1 MFPNVVACTQS
12 PIQQSHS
19 TSIVEYQN
27 VDMRPFHSCRAA
39 WRQIGVRPNHERH
52 IVTRSAATFA
62 SIKSELLARP
72 PRIYRD
78 SLSSR
83 HLEQLK
89 ISLPPLGLSQKAQT
103 GPYCLVPPCN
113 TSILPQGHHLA
124 FFNSRHPVESLLP
137 DGTDADHSP
146 GAPFTRRVWAGGSV
160 AFSQGWKSKL
170 LLGDDVWVCRESI
183 TDVRLKGARSGDEKG
198 VESALGPDDKIFVD
212 IERLHS
218 PDEMPNEHSIIER
231 RTLCFMAPKTPKDLK
246 RGLEQ
251 TSNAPIRS

>member
-1 MFPNVVACTQS
+1 MK
-12 PIQQSHS
+12 
-19 TSIVEYQN
+19 
-27 VDMRPFHSCRAA
+27 PFHSCRAA
-39 WRQIGVRPNHERH
+39 WRHIRVRPNSERH
-52 IVTRSAATFA
+52 VVTRSAATFA
-62 SIKSELLARP
+62 SLKSELLARP

-89 ISLPPLGLSQKAQT
+89 ISLPPLGLSQKTQT
-103 GPYCLVPPCN
+103 GPYCLVSPCN
-113 TSILPQGHHLA
+113 ASILPQGHHLA

-160 AFSQGWKSKL
+160 AFAQGWKSRL
-170 LLGDDVWVCRESI
+170 LLGDDVWVCREVI
-183 TDVRLKGARSGDEKG
+183 TDVRLKRALSGVEST
-198 VESALGPDDKIFVD
+198 VESALCSDDKIFVD

-218 PDEMPNEHSIIER
+218 LDGVANEPCIIER
-231 RTLCFMAPKTPKDLK
+231 RTLCFMAPKTPGDLK

-251 TSNAPIRS
+251 PSNTPIRGWSTYDFFFVILGSCLIHELL